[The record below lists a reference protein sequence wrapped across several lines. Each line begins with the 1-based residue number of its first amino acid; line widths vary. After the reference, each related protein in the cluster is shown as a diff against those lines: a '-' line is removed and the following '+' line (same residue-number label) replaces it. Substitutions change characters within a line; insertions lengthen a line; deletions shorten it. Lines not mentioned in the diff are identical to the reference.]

1 MPLSYTSGYSSV
13 KPASIQQQDADPFA
27 KALEEVQVRKQQ
39 REQRQQK
46 LIASRE
52 QFAKDE
58 YYGKHADFLRNA
70 SEELISKEDDFARDD
85 VSMQKYIEAWQNLG
99 DLADMFKTFKTNTY
113 GSVDDDPSDATFI
126 AAEKRSRGVDPYAAD
141 GLEATV
147 DFNQMTNQLNELN
160 NGLFDVK
167 VGDDLQL
174 LIDGEPLSQADF
186 GTNANPFDPV
196 LNVADISGGAFFRSI
211 YRPGREMTDKGIE
224 AEISTSLLNN
234 KDSMIKAVNHYIR
247 TAKKENPEYSSTA
260 QDILND
266 ESKRQEVVDQYIQE
280 AKEYYNQ
287 IKPKQRTSEADKRL
301 VEKKQEFISS
311 IKTNGS
317 VRIVG
322 EDDQETDNAALS
334 YIGIGNGE
342 IIYIDNDYNPY
353 FVNNKGQE
361 TSLREGDA
369 RIIADVNNRLGRIGL
384 SLDELLREMQ
394 NEE

>member
-1 MPLSYTSGYSSV
+1 MPLSYQSGYSSV
-13 KPASIQQQDADPFA
+13 KPANIQQPTADPFA

-39 REQRQQK
+39 KEQRQQK

-58 YYGKHADFLRNA
+58 YYGSHAGFLRDA
-70 SEELISKEDDFARDD
+70 SQQLINREDDFARDD

-141 GLEATV
+141 GVEATV
-147 DFNQMTNQLNELN
+147 GFDKMTNQLDRLNTGEFSVEL
-160 NGLFDVK
+160 
-167 VGDDLQL
+167 GDDLQL
-174 LIDGEPLSQADF
+174 LINGKSLSETDF
-186 GTNANPFDPV
+186 GTGNNPFDPV

-211 YRPGREMTDKGIE
+211 YRPGREMTDRGIE
-224 AEISTSLLNN
+224 TEISTSLLNN

-247 TAKKENPEYSSTA
+247 TAKKENPEYSLTA